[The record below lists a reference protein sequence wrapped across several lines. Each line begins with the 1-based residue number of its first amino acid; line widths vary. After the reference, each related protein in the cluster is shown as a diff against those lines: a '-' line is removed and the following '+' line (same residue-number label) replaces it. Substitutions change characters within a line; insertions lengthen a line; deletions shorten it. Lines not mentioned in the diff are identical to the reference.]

1 MPARHLVVA
10 ALTCVFVAAPRPNA
24 VLAQRDSSSATE
36 EIKYRDLN
44 FKLPRLGWRRAET
57 EGWLTVTRTV
67 SPDRFHTLLV
77 VPVEVPREM
86 QTRMIGQHSSAYF
99 EMQRMQQRPPEDRWQ
114 EFSELVQK
122 ADSREFA
129 AMTFTITR
137 NATQAPPLVHGV
149 SVLYFPSDFAQRQ
162 RFYCFM
168 WMDQHPPSKVPTS
181 EELAPLIVALTSVSP
196 APVPLVEAA
205 LSRLSDLQAG
215 AASTSYNAASAK
227 TAAARAVEATRHAQ
241 TYSSSVLATFDTLGI
256 RWRIDFAAP
265 DRYHVLQTAGPLYDE
280 WITIGWDNYRSV
292 VTQWLKRSMGEAELN
307 NNFRVDRFLDVMT
320 ANEPISA
327 TESVSQQ
334 DKYTVLDYR
343 VVPKTDFRAITK
355 GLTGSLTKG
364 MTGPAEV
371 RIWIDKRTNL
381 IAKAEMT
388 VIVAAEG
395 KKSKVHWQQ
404 VFTGYGVPIRIDP
417 PANVM
422 AAATLRR

>member
-1 MPARHLVVA
+1 MRARHLVVA
-10 ALTCVFVAAPRPNA
+10 ALTCVLIAAPRPNA

-36 EIKYRDLN
+36 EIEYRGLS
-44 FKLPRLGWRRAET
+44 FKLPRLGWKRAET
-57 EGWLTVTRTV
+57 EGWLTLTRTV
-67 SPDRFHTLLV
+67 SPGRFHTLLV

-122 ADSREFA
+122 AASREFA
-129 AMTFTITR
+129 AMKFTIIR
-137 NATQAPPLVHGV
+137 NATPSPPLVHGI

-168 WMDQHPPSKVPTS
+168 WMDQHPPSKVPMS
-181 EELAPLIVALTSVSP
+181 EGLAPLIVALASVSP

-205 LSRLSDLQAG
+205 LSRLSDLRAG
-215 AASTSYNAASAK
+215 AASTSSDVASAK
-227 TAAARAVEATRHAQ
+227 AGAARAVEATRHAR
-241 TYSSSVLATFDTLGI
+241 TYSSSVLATVDTLDI
-256 RWRIDFAAP
+256 QWRVDFAAP
-265 DRYHVLQTAGPLYDE
+265 DRYHVLQTAGPLFDE
-280 WITIGWDNYRSV
+280 WITIGWDNYRSMI
-292 VTQWLKRSMGEAELN
+292 TQWLKRSMGEAELN

-327 TESVSQQ
+327 TESASQE

-343 VVPKTDFRAITK
+343 VVPKADFRSITK
-355 GLTGSLTKG
+355 GMTGSMTKG

-381 IAKAEMT
+381 IARGEMT
-388 VIVAAEG
+388 AMIVAEG
-395 KKSKVHWQQ
+395 KKAKLIWRQ

-417 PANVM
+417 PAM
-422 AAATLRR
+422 